1 MKLKIFN
8 QINRDVETN
17 GGFGEDV
24 PSLEQRMK
32 TTFAA
37 KLTEVNVHGDEG
49 EEGTFT
55 PEQLAAQAEKRQKL
69 EEEKKLEDE
78 RLAAEKLKTQ
88 GKPNLGFS
96 EEDDDG
102 DKSKGKPNGGND
114 DNSSQHAVSYLLNK
128 HGYNTDEFKE
138 AFADLNLESD
148 DIDDIAKFYELRD
161 NLVKKSAVDEFLS
174 TSPEL
179 KGLADHLAEGRSIDT
194 WKQKTEAFN
203 WKGFEIKEDDLETQ
217 EKVYSFLLKQK
228 GLDDD
233 EIKDQV
239 ELAKDRKILFT
250 KAKDAQDKL
259 DVSEKARIKSIEDA
273 ELAAINTAREAE
285 KKTIKEVTDI
295 ILSGNING
303 YVLPEKTRKET
314 LNFIMSGEREKKYE
328 RLPLAAKILLDEIVR
343 TYDEKEGKFTIKGLE
358 AVKNTQKPAIK
369 INGKKPNLDSDNNG
383 DVNDN
388 ILTIKDLAKR
398 KPQFQSFD

>member
-8 QINRDVETN
+8 QINRHQDAN

-37 KLTEVNVHGDEG
+37 KLSEVNVHGDGDDEP
-49 EEGTFT
+49 FS
-55 PEQLAAQAEKRQKL
+55 PEQLALQAEKRQKL
-69 EEEKKLEDE
+69 EEDKKLEDA
-78 RLAAEKLKTQ
+78 RLAAEKQNKNN
-88 GKPNLGFS
+88 PNLGLNGN
-96 EEDDDG
+96 EGDDNNKG
-102 DKSKGKPNGGND
+102 DEGDNKGD
-114 DNSSQHAVSYLLNK
+114 DNSSQHAVAYLLNK

-148 DIDDIAKFYELRD
+148 DIDDIAKFYEVRD

-174 TSPEL
+174 ASPEL
-179 KGLADHLAEGRSIDT
+179 KGLADHLAEGRSLDT
-194 WKQKTEAFN
+194 WKQKVEAFN

-239 ELAKDRKILFT
+239 ELAKDRKLLFN

-259 DVSEKARIKSIEDA
+259 DISEKARIKSIEDA
-273 ELAAINTAREAE
+273 ELAAINNAKEAE

-343 TYDEKEGKFTIKGLE
+343 TYDEKEGKFTIKGLD
-358 AVKNTQKPAIK
+358 AVKNTAKPAIK
-369 INGKKPNLDSDNNG
+369 INGKKPDLNG
-383 DVNDN
+383 NNDN
-388 ILTIKDLAKR
+388 ANLGDNIIGLKELSKKR
-398 KPQFQSFD
+398 PQFQRFD